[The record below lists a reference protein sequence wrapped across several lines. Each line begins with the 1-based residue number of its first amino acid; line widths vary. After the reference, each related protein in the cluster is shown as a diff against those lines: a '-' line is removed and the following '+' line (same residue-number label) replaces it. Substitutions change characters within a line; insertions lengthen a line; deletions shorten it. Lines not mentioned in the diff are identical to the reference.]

1 MKEIIVNVDAYNENS
16 IRTVE
21 GDNLSEVYKIY
32 ILKNKRRIDLTNK
45 IAVMAYVNEYGN
57 KKSNILALNI
67 TNAAESEIEL
77 PITNVISSENGV
89 YACQIAIYGENNS
102 LEQTAPFSLIVEN
115 NIFSKISNTAINS
128 TDFHILSEAIKT
140 TSEYAEKL
148 QQGTESIELQ
158 YADKL
163 NKKLD
168 KDGIVTMANMGQDVK
183 EAMTGGSVA
192 VVGEDAVLEK
202 NIVDKQVTPR
212 KTSFLE
218 VDFWNLTNNAEEIEK
233 WYIDGSTGVG
243 RKLASFFT
251 VVLDVKENTNY
262 KYEHTSNKTSN
273 LGTNMRA
280 RSVAFYDPDDIYISG
295 SSYPELTIST
305 PENCTKMR
313 MCFVY
318 INQNTEEKGDYYITS
333 RELDKKDY
341 RYIENLKVDCEN
353 IENTENLKL
362 KSKNIVDLDLKLNN
376 HKFSTNNIE
385 IRKPSF
391 SFVFDDGNTTDID
404 LKNLFNE
411 YGFKCGFALLGN
423 ENLNNIKD
431 RYLSMQN
438 EGFEILSHSVDGKA
452 MQDGIETVE
461 VIENKFKTSKKILKD
476 NGFIIKGWV
485 TPSTWLNNKYF
496 NSLKKYYSYGLGHL
510 DTNNT
515 NVIHTVKSKDIRQ
528 LDRWSLQSNTVE
540 KTKAKID
547 ECISQNAFLCFY
559 AHTFPSSDN
568 FTESN
573 LREILNYL
581 KEKVDLGEII
591 VDTPYVAIN
600 NYYKVRQ
607 YDLLN

>member
-1 MKEIIVNVDAYNENS
+1 MKEITINVDAYNENS
-16 IRTVE
+16 IKTIE

-45 IAVMAYVNEYGN
+45 IAIMAYVDEYGS
-57 KKSNILALNI
+57 KRSNILNLNI
-67 TNAAESEIEL
+67 TNASEGEIEL
-77 PITNVISSENGV
+77 AITNIISERNGI

-102 LEQTAPFSLIVEN
+102 LEQTAPFNLVVEN

-128 TDFHILSEAIKT
+128 SDFHILSEAIKT

-148 QQGTESIELQ
+148 KQGTEKIELQ
-158 YADKL
+158 YANNL
-163 NKKLD
+163 NNKMN
-168 KDGIVTMANMGQDVK
+168 KDDVLSMANMGQDVK

-218 VDFWNLTNNAEEIEK
+218 VDFWNLAINAETIEQ
-233 WYIDGSTGVG
+233 WYIDSSTGAG
-243 RKLASFFT
+243 RKLVSFFT

-280 RSVAFYDPDDIYISG
+280 RSVAFYDSEDRYISG

-318 INQNTEEKGDYYITS
+318 INQNAEEKGEYYITL
-333 RELDKKDY
+333 RESDKKDY
-341 RYIENLKVDCEN
+341 RYIENLKVKSEN

-376 HKFSTNNIE
+376 YKFSTNNIE

-391 SFVFDDGNTTDID
+391 SFVFDDGNTTDIN
-404 LKNLFNE
+404 LKELFNE

-431 RYLSMQN
+431 RYLQMQN
-438 EGFEILSHSVDGKA
+438 EGFEVLSHSIDGKA
-452 MQDGIETVE
+452 MQDGTETVE
-461 VIENKFKTSKKILKD
+461 VIENKFKTSKEVLEK

-496 NSLKKYYSYGLGHL
+496 NSLKKYYCYGLGHL
-510 DTNNT
+510 DTNDT
-515 NVIHTVKSKDIRQ
+515 NVIHTIKSKDIRQ

-591 VDTPYVAIN
+591 VDTPYLSIN

-607 YDLLN
+607 YDLL